1 MGVVC
6 VYAFPVPEGK
16 SGQQVVDSLQKQV
29 ELLGAV
35 KTGNFSVDCETYQAN
50 TQAGTLTT
58 TPQRLIHVLHN
69 SEQPASCFSVL
80 DTGTTLIADVLF
92 DVLIHKLTSG
102 KAGKEAFYQQRK
114 GSKME
119 SKGPRYELS
128 DFIIKIGSVSMA
140 SNFKGILVEVEYSPC
155 SVPTECWNLMREL
168 MQSFMGNVAETPPT
182 LVKNKMDNFYLP
194 GDTINQ
200 YLEHFTNFRKQTVM
214 GQPIR

>member
-6 VYAFPVPEGK
+6 VYAYPIPEGK
-16 SGQQVVDSLQKQV
+16 SGQQVVDSLQKDI

-35 KTGNFSVDCETYQAN
+35 KTGSFNVDCETYN
-50 TQAGTLTT
+50 SVNLPGSTQ
-58 TPQRLIHVLHN
+58 QRLIHVLHN

-92 DVLIHKLTSG
+92 EVLIAKLTQV
-102 KAGKEAFYQQRK
+102 KAGKEPLYQHRK
-114 GSKME
+114 GFKME

-140 SNFKGILVEVEYSPC
+140 SNFKGILVEVEYCPC
-155 SVPTECWNLMREL
+155 SVPNECWNLMREL
-168 MQSFMGNVAETPPT
+168 MQSFLGNVAETLPV
-182 LVKNKMDNFYLP
+182 LVKNKMDTFYTA

-200 YLEHFTNFRKQTVM
+200 YLEHFNNFRKQTNVN
-214 GQPIR
+214 QQIR